1 MSYVLDFLKEYGF
14 TIIYAVLTA
23 IAAFIGKQIKN
34 IYQNRVDDKTKREIV
49 ETCVMAVEQLY
60 QQLSG
65 SEKLERA
72 KESIVE
78 ILETKGIA
86 ISTLELDMLI
96 ESVVAEFNL
105 YDLKI
110 EKSDSQNSDELIE
123 TPLG

>member
-14 TIIYAVLTA
+14 TIIYAILTA

-34 IYQNRVDDKTKREIV
+34 VYQNRVDDKTKREIV

-110 EKSDSQNSDELIE
+110 EKNDSQNSDKLIE

>member
-14 TIIYAVLTA
+14 TLISAILTA
-23 IAAFIGKQIKN
+23 MAAFIGKQLKN
-34 IYQNRVDDKTKREIV
+34 VYQNRVDDKTKREIV

-86 ISTLELDMLI
+86 ITTLELDMLI

>member
-34 IYQNRVDDKTKREIV
+34 VYQNRVDDKTKREIV

-78 ILETKGIA
+78 ILETKGIS

>member
-14 TIIYAVLTA
+14 TIIYAILTA

-110 EKSDSQNSDELIE
+110 EKNDSQNSDELIE

>member
-14 TIIYAVLTA
+14 TIIYAILTA

-34 IYQNRVDDKTKREIV
+34 VYQNRVDDKTKREIV

-78 ILETKGIA
+78 ILETKGIS

>member
-14 TIIYAVLTA
+14 TLISAILTA
-23 IAAFIGKQIKN
+23 MAAFIGKQLKN
-34 IYQNRVDDKTKREIV
+34 IYQNRVNDKTKREIV

-86 ISTLELDMLI
+86 ITTLELDMLI

>member
-14 TIIYAVLTA
+14 TIIYAILTA

-34 IYQNRVDDKTKREIV
+34 VYQNRVDDKTKREIV

-86 ISTLELDMLI
+86 ITTLELDMLI

-110 EKSDSQNSDELIE
+110 EKNDSQNSDELIE

>member
-34 IYQNRVDDKTKREIV
+34 VYQNRVDDKTKREIV

-78 ILETKGIA
+78 ILETKGIS

-110 EKSDSQNSDELIE
+110 EKNNSQNSDELIE